1 LGELEL
7 LGPALKG
14 FGLGAGLIIA
24 IGAQNAYVLRQGIRR
39 EHVLEHVLLIATI
52 CFLCDATLISIGA
65 AGFGYLVS
73 GVPSLERIA
82 ALGGAAFLAA
92 YGLRAFYSALKPGS
106 LDAGNDGTETPQAGS
121 VWAAAGVT
129 LALSLLNPHVYL
141 DTVVLL
147 GSIAGQFEGIQ
158 RMWFAVGAVIASA
171 VWFYGLGL
179 GARWLAP
186 LFRKPTAWR
195 VLDLL
200 IGCVMWAI
208 AASLVLPE
216 FT

>member
-1 LGELEL
+1 LDNFEF

-39 EHVLEHVLLIATI
+39 EHVLLIATI
-52 CFLCDATLISIGA
+52 CFLCDATLISVGA
-65 AGFGYLVS
+65 AGFGHLVS
-73 GVPSLERIA
+73 SVPSLERVA
-82 ALGGAAFLAA
+82 AWGGAAFLAA
-92 YGLRAFYSALKPGS
+92 YGLRAFLSALRPGS
-106 LDAGNDGTETPQAGS
+106 LNAENGSGEPQRAGS
-121 VWAAAGVT
+121 AWAVVGIT
-129 LALSLLNPHVYL
+129 LALCLLNPHVYL
-141 DTVVLL
+141 DIVVPL
-147 GSIAGQFEGIQ
+147 GSIAGQFQGIG
-158 RMWFAVGAVIASA
+158 RVWFAVGAVTASA

-186 LFRKPTAWR
+186 LFRKPMAWR

-208 AASLVLPE
+208 AGSLVLPE

>member
-1 LGELEL
+1 LSELQF

-39 EHVLEHVLLIATI
+39 EHVLLIATI

-65 AGFGYLVS
+65 AGFGHLVS
-73 GVPSLERIA
+73 SVPSLERIA
-82 ALGGAAFLAA
+82 AWGGAAFLAA
-92 YGLRAFYSALKPGS
+92 YGLRAFYSAFKPSS
-106 LDAGNDGTETPQAGS
+106 LDTGNDSGEAQRAGS
-121 VWAAAGVT
+121 AWAAAGVT
-129 LALSLLNPHVYL
+129 LALSLFNPHVYL

-147 GSIAGQFEGIQ
+147 GSIAGQFQGVQ
-158 RMWFAVGAVIASA
+158 RVWFAIGAVIASA
-171 VWFYGLGL
+171 VWFYGLGP

-186 LFRKPTAWR
+186 LFRKPMAWR